1 LSINCFDPLSAR
13 NECMKV
19 IGTLLCPSNPTLA
32 NNVRIDLKDEDCKL
46 LSTFNN
52 ISNFVAENYKTF
64 SLAALPFEVDDIMG
78 RTWSQGNG
86 SFVLSGCGADMGP
99 FNKPDP
105 YVYIEHKCPSTVYPY
120 IVNATRKM
128 QFALVPT
135 FLPMVLRIGK
145 VYLDDSDV

>member
-1 LSINCFDPLSAR
+1 MNCFCYVCIVIFILSINCFDPLSAR

-32 NNVRIDLKDEDCKL
+32 NNVRIDLKDED
-46 LSTFNN
+46 S
-52 ISNFVAENYKTF
+52 
-64 SLAALPFEVDDIMG
+64 LPFEVDDIMG